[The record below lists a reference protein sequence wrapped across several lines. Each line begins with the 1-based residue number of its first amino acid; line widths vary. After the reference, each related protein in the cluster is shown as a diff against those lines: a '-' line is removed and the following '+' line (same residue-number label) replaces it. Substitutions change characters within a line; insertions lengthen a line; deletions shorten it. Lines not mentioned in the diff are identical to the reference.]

1 MLWNCQK
8 HDWLRFANKTKCYPH
23 TNQEFLVEAGGILSF
38 VGRLGGVL
46 FQACAIET
54 NTADSLSP
62 SEIEGGVRD
71 RDSVHPA
78 ICRYRSL
85 SPLSE
90 SDM

>member
-46 FQACAIET
+46 FQA
-54 NTADSLSP
+54 